1 MRSFAFSGKI
11 LLCLF
16 GVVALVFMSCNKETA
31 KTEERDIVLDDE
43 YIDPA
48 MEQFREPLDA
58 RISYKKA
65 RNFNK
70 ASEALVIMGQKWA
83 EEIELAD
90 NEEKLKITAAYEKA
104 QDDLIRKFGIAGKE
118 EFKWIHTKALPDS
131 SNRDVF
137 VRAGVWIKRD

>member
-1 MRSFAFSGKI
+1 MRYFAFSGKI

-16 GVVALVFMSCNKETA
+16 GVMVLVFVSCDKEA
-31 KTEERDIVLDDE
+31 SKTQERDVVLDDE
-43 YIDPA
+43 YIEPA
-48 MEQFREPLDA
+48 VEQFREPLDA

-83 EEIELAD
+83 EEMEQAD
-90 NEEKLKITAAYEKA
+90 SEEKLRMAAAYEKA

-118 EFKWIHTKALPDS
+118 EFKWVHTKALPDS
-131 SNRDVF
+131 SNADVF
-137 VRAGVWIKRD
+137 ARAGVWIRK